1 MFRNVRRKPAHL
13 SEQQL
18 KKYIK
23 YKYRN
28 VYKRRPL
35 CLSIIFQESLS
46 KQDNNNK
53 TITC

>member
-1 MFRNVRRKPAHL
+1 MFRNVHRKPAHL

-23 YKYRN
+23 YRY
-28 VYKRRPL
+28 VYKCRPL

-46 KQDNNNK
+46 KQDNK
-53 TITC
+53 